1 MLSKFPPL
9 NIEHMGE
16 SATLVLLAAGLVVVV
31 LFVVLSMMIWRFQRR
46 FVRRWESVDKRLSEV
61 LWRTRHSDS
70 EELRKRTV
78 LLEEQ
83 LTDMLTYLRTVA
95 NAIDTQLEGM
105 SNEMK
110 NSLSKIDRTDSKD
123 AGQSRMVIYQLERI
137 RKQLGLLED
146 AGQAPRSLAR
156 TSSKLG
162 SSVRG
167 GPFGRAEEG
176 YRMEAV
182 FEPIKQKIQES
193 EKSSAEVEELLDEL
207 TWEKKPDH
215 V

>member
-1 MLSKFPPL
+1 MLFKFPPL
-9 NIEHMGE
+9 NFEQTGE
-16 SATLVLLAAGLVVVV
+16 TATVALLAAALVVVV
-31 LFVVLSMMIWRFQRR
+31 FFVVLGIMIWRFQGR

-61 LWRTRHSDS
+61 LWRTRHSDA

-83 LTDMLTYLRTVA
+83 LTDMLQYLRTVA
-95 NAIDTQLEGM
+95 NAIDSQLEGL

-110 NSLSKIDRTDSKD
+110 SSLSKIDRADSKGV
-123 AGQSRMVIYQLERI
+123 GQSRMVVYQLERI

-146 AGQAPRSLAR
+146 AGQAPRSPAR
-156 TSSKLG
+156 GSSQSG

-176 YRMEAV
+176 YRLEAV
-182 FEPIKQKIQES
+182 FGPIKQKIREA
-193 EKSSAEVEELLDEL
+193 EKNSAEVEELLDEL

>member
-1 MLSKFPPL
+1 MLSKFPLL

-16 SATLVLLAAGLVVVV
+16 SATVALLAAGLVVVV

-61 LWRTRHSDS
+61 LWRTRHSDA

>member
-1 MLSKFPPL
+1 MLLKFPPL
-9 NIEHMGE
+9 NIEQMGE
-16 SATLVLLAAGLVVVV
+16 TATVALLAAGLVVVV
-31 LFVVLSMMIWRFQRR
+31 LFVVLGMMIWRFQGR

-61 LWRTRHSDS
+61 LWRTRHSDA

-83 LTDMLTYLRTVA
+83 LTDMLQYLRTVA
-95 NAIDTQLEGM
+95 NAIDSQLEGL

-110 NSLSKIDRTDSKD
+110 SSLSKIDRADSKGV
-123 AGQSRMVIYQLERI
+123 GQSRMVVYQLERI

-146 AGQAPRSLAR
+146 GGQAPRSPAR
-156 TSSKLG
+156 GSSKSG

-182 FEPIKQKIQES
+182 FEPIKQKIREA
-193 EKSSAEVEELLDEL
+193 EKNSAEVAELLDEL

>member
-61 LWRTRHSDS
+61 LWRTRHSDA

-83 LTDMLTYLRTVA
+83 LTDMLQYLRTVA

-146 AGQAPRSLAR
+146 AGQAPRSLAG
-156 TSSKLG
+156 TSSKPG

-182 FEPIKQKIQES
+182 FEPIKQKIRES

>member
-9 NIEHMGE
+9 NIEQMGE
-16 SATLVLLAAGLVVVV
+16 TATVALLAAGLVVVV
-31 LFVVLSMMIWRFQRR
+31 LFVVLGAMIWRFQRR

-61 LWRTRHSDS
+61 LWRTRHSDA

-83 LTDMLTYLRTVA
+83 LTDMLQYLRTVA

-110 NSLSKIDRTDSKD
+110 NSLSKIDRTDSKG

-137 RKQLGLLED
+137 RKHLGLLED
-146 AGQAPRSLAR
+146 AGQAQRSPAR
-156 TSSKLG
+156 ASGKAG
-162 SSVRG
+162 SSGRG
-167 GPFGRAEEG
+167 GPFARSEEG

-182 FEPIKQKIQES
+182 FEPIKQKIRES
-193 EKSSAEVEELLDEL
+193 EKDSAEVAELLDEL